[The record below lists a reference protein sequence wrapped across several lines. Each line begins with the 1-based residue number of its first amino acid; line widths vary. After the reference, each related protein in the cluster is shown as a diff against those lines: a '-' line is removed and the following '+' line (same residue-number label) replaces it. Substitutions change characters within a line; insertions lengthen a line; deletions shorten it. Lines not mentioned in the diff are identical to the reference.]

1 MSSSSQPPSNFS
13 DVRMR
18 GFKLGNEHSQSLSLS
33 KVHQSLLEH
42 AVELGY
48 ADADNSAVIM
58 ASRSKATL
66 E

>member
-1 MSSSSQPPSNFS
+1 
-13 DVRMR
+13 
-18 GFKLGNEHSQSLSLS
+18 LSLS